1 MEPASQL
8 PQGPDSQAYRDTLE
22 LLLHLTQGRLLLNVE
37 EVCRLTGL
45 SRKTVKKHYP
55 FDGGNR
61 IAVPQLA
68 RLLTQ

>member
-1 MEPASQL
+1 MQPASQL

-55 FDGGNR
+55 FDGRNR
-61 IAVPQLA
+61 IAVPQLV